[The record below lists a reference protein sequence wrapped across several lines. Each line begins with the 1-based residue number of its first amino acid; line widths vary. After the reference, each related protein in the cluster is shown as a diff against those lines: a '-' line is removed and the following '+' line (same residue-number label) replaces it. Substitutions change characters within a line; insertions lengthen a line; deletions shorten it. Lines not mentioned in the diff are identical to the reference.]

1 MRAEFAMI
9 KDFNDHQ
16 NKNTA
21 SVFLLLSIKRAF
33 GLWLDIL
40 CVLYITIVTLGL
52 VLLGKDGVPGGNV
65 GLAVSQLM
73 GLISMCQWGMRQSA
87 ELENQMIS
95 VERVLEY
102 TDLPAESQDET
113 KIKTPKNWPA
123 DGNIEFR
130 DFELKYSDKGKAVLK
145 GLNFSIKSNEKI
157 GVVGRTAAGKSS
169 LVQALFQLAP
179 STGSIQIDGLSIKDM
194 QLKELR
200 SKMSIIP
207 QDPILFSGTLRSN
220 LDPFG
225 EKLDDELWSVI
236 EQVALKETVQQLA
249 GGLECIMSDG
259 GSNFSLGQR
268 QLICLAR
275 ALLRNNKILVL
286 DEATANVDPQLV

>member
-16 NKNTA
+16 DKNTA

-40 CVLYITIVTLGL
+40 CVLYITIVTLSL
-52 VLLGKDGVPGGNV
+52 VQLGKDGVPGGNV
-65 GLAVSQLM
+65 GLAISQLM

-102 TDLPAESQDET
+102 TDLPAESKDIET
-113 KIKTPKNWPA
+113 KVVTPENWPA
-123 DGNIEFR
+123 DGNIEFK
-130 DFELKYSDKGKAVLK
+130 DFELKYSDKGEAVLK
-145 GLNFSIKSNEKI
+145 DLNFSIKSNEKI

-179 STGSIQIDGLSIKDM
+179 STGSIQIDGIS
-194 QLKELR
+194 
-200 SKMSIIP
+200 SKTCNSMS
-207 QDPILFSGTLRSN
+207 
-220 LDPFG
+220 
-225 EKLDDELWSVI
+225 
-236 EQVALKETVQQLA
+236 
-249 GGLECIMSDG
+249 
-259 GSNFSLGQR
+259 
-268 QLICLAR
+268 
-275 ALLRNNKILVL
+275 
-286 DEATANVDPQLV
+286 